1 MLTDKKLIDLYECFC
16 GLQDGDCE
24 QCENFNCRCTGR
36 GRTDGLV
43 FESIPA
49 ITGKKHY
56 LPTSSSKDTL
66 KKSAREINTDN
77 VGSETPCS

>member
-36 GRTDGLV
+36 GRTDGL
-43 FESIPA
+43 
-49 ITGKKHY
+49 
-56 LPTSSSKDTL
+56 
-66 KKSAREINTDN
+66 
-77 VGSETPCS
+77 